1 MVTSA
6 IATLSDRRK
15 FIAGAGIAA
24 VGVALPFVSE
34 KPAGLVAK
42 PAPIVLPA
50 ASASP
55 ARPDQSKPR
64 LFPRAMA
71 ALDTHAPRIAHRD
84 RIGIVDFAQAS
95 REPRFHLVDLASGDV
110 TTHLVAHGRGSDPDR
125 SGWVQRLSNQP
136 DSNASSRGAYLT
148 GPTYVGKHGK
158 SRRLFGLDPDNDMAE
173 RRAIV
178 IHGAS
183 YVSEAMASAQGLI
196 GRSQGCFAFAQT
208 AIDEV
213 LERLGPG
220 RLLFAWK

>member
-1 MVTSA
+1 MLTSIITA
-6 IATLSDRRK
+6 HADRRK
-15 FIAGAGIAA
+15 VLAGAGIAA
-24 VGVALPFVSE
+24 VGIALPFVSSE
-34 KPAGLVAK
+34 PAALRPKAA
-42 PAPIVLPA
+42 PAPLPA
-50 ASASP
+50 AA
-55 ARPDQSKPR
+55 AAPDLAKPR

-71 ALDTHAPRIAHRD
+71 SLDAHAGRIALRD
-84 RIGIVDFAQAS
+84 RIGIVDFSQAS
-95 REPRFHLVDLASGDV
+95 REPRFHLVDMASGNV
-110 TTHLVAHGRGSDPDR
+110 ATHLVAHGSGSDPER

-148 GPTYVGKHGK
+148 GPTYVGKHGN

-183 YVSEAMASAQGLI
+183 YVSEAMAEAQGLV
-196 GRSQGCFAFAQT
+196 GRSQGCFAFAET
-208 AIDEV
+208 AIGEV

>member
-6 IATLSDRRK
+6 ITAESDRRK
-15 FIAGAGIAA
+15 FIAGAAIAA
-24 VGVALPFVSE
+24 VGIALPFVSS

-42 PAPIVLPA
+42 PAPAPLPP
-50 ASASP
+50 ASP
-55 ARPDQSKPR
+55 AVPDLSKPR

-71 ALDTHAPRIAHRD
+71 ALDTHAGRIAHRD

-95 REPRFHLVDLASGDV
+95 REPRFHLVDLANGDV
-110 TTHLVAHGRGSDPDR
+110 TTHLVAHGSGSDPDR

-158 SRRLFGLDPDNDMAE
+158 SRRLFGLDHDNDMAE
-173 RRAIV
+173 NRGIV
-178 IHGAS
+178 IHAAS

-196 GRSQGCFAFAQT
+196 GRSQGCFAFANE
-208 AIDEV
+208 AIDDV
-213 LERLGPG
+213 LERLGSG